1 MSNNKQGH
9 IFQSLRSVF
18 LLLVM
23 PGRKDPLHSWRC
35 PQHSWRCHLPS
46 TAFSSYEVSYG
57 RLYPMET
64 SDSEWSD
71 NGVHF
76 LKKSFVVLQEGVQSI
91 QWPKRPRLLI
101 DKVDNLAKE
110 AWQELTRRV
119 VEEVGNDVQHS
130 CKQHWKKG
138 IAICGEWPKARILGR
153 VFFGQCASGRLTA
166 QLVRSVSSRLRVVEQ
181 LFFQKDSRRWRRVGH
196 EIREAQV
203 CSVISELLRPPRE
216 PPEQLVFDS
225 CYILIAPWSWTMV
238 GYVGCGNQHKRQHH
252 DPSNEIPLYA
262 EDSGWLMAWWPFWS
276 MKPPKELVC

>member
-153 VFFGQCASGRLTA
+153 VFLGNLHPEGWPLSWSGVCLPGSGWWNSCFSKRIRGA
-166 QLVRSVSSRLRVVEQ
+166 DVVSVMRFVKLRFAPSSRSFL
-181 LFFQKDSRRWRRVGH
+181 GH
-196 EIREAQV
+196 RESHQN
-203 CSVISELLRPPRE
+203 SW
-216 PPEQLVFDS
+216 F
-225 CYILIAPWSWTMV
+225 LIHVTS
-238 GYVGCGNQHKRQHH
+238 
-252 DPSNEIPLYA
+252 L
-262 EDSGWLMAWWPFWS
+262 
-276 MKPPKELVC
+276 